1 MVKQWDFWFLI
12 LTQCLFTI
20 DFIAVLYYASMVLEW
35 TTVVSF
41 KDGAP
46 CTPYSKSRWST
57 TSDSFW
63 IDVNIS
69 NDSPSYWQERIYLF
83 LFVFTIKFSQVN
95 INLPS
100 FSNLECSIKYWVSI
114 ISMTEQRF
122 YKSISSSA
130 GYATN
135 GNCIFEL
142 FPIFSA
148 KQSVDDF
155 MNQAITTNCYYPIE
169 LTRLEVSINNFI
181 SMILILCVLN
191 SHFNMRFL
199 KHRPRYCPVS
209 SSSTCSPEWIDQ
221 NKNFPFLWL
230 TMLLIRLTFYSP

>member
-20 DFIAVLYYASMVLEW
+20 DFIAVLYYASMILECTW
-35 TTVVSF
+35 VMSF

-46 CTPYSKSRWST
+46 RSPYSKPRWSA

-63 IDVNIS
+63 INVNIS
-69 NDSPSYWQERIYLF
+69 NDSPSYWQERVYLL

-95 INLPS
+95 INFSS
-100 FSNLECSIKYWVSI
+100 FSNLERGIKYWVSV
-114 ISMTEQRF
+114 ISVTQQRF
-122 YKSISSSA
+122 YKSVSCSA
-130 GYATN
+130 RNTSN
-135 GNCIFEL
+135 GDCILEL

-155 MNQAITTNCYYPIE
+155 MNQAITTDCYYPIE
-169 LTRLEVSINNFI
+169 LTRLKVTINNFV

-191 SHFNMRFL
+191 SHFNMTFL

-209 SSSTCSPEWIDQ
+209 SGSTCSTKWIDQ
-221 NKNFPFLWL
+221 NKNFPFLRL
-230 TMLLIRLTFYSP
+230 TVLLIRFTF